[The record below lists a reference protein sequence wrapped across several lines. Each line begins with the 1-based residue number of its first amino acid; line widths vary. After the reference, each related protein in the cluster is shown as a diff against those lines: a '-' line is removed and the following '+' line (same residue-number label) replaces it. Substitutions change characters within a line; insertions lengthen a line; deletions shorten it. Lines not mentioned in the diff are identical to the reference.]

1 MRHQKLE
8 NKTIECKL
16 ENKAIDCQNIE
27 EALHQMEAK
36 YYSMFEN
43 AVSGI
48 FQTTKDGRYLSANPA
63 LARIYGY
70 NSAAELMDSLTD
82 ISDQLYVNRDRRA
95 QFISALQAQG
105 VVSDFESQ
113 IYRRDGT
120 VIWIVENARAVCDEG
135 EKLLYYEGFV
145 EDITQRKNAESAM
158 RESEERLRM
167 VIEGVKDYAIFMLD
181 TKGYVASWNSGAKR
195 ILGYEAS
202 EIISKNS
209 ECFYTA
215 EDIANNLPQE
225 KLATATA
232 AGRYQSEGWRFR
244 QDGSRFWAK
253 IIVTPLRDESG
264 ELQGFSQV
272 MQDITQQKQA
282 GEERMQLIASLQ
294 ASEKKFRTLYEST
307 TDAVMLLD
315 EEGFLDCNPATL
327 KLFGCSTESEF
338 CGKHPSQ
345 FSPLMQPDGQDSMS
359 LSQQWINTALET
371 GNCRF
376 DWRHCRLDG
385 SEFPAEVL
393 LTSMDIG
400 GKMGLQAVVRD
411 ITDRVQAQVA
421 LKQANEVLEY
431 RVKERTSQLEDAI
444 KQLSLSEEKFSK
456 AFRSSPD
463 PMTITTFAEGRFL
476 EANDSFL
483 STLGYL
489 REEIFG
495 HTVPELN
502 IWTRPQDRVDF
513 RQSLHEKG
521 VVRNQECEFM
531 MKSGSAVVC
540 LLSAELINLEGE
552 LCMLTVM
559 TDITD
564 RKHAE
569 EALRESQRALSTL
582 MSNLPGMAYRF
593 RNDADR
599 SMEFVSEGC
608 YQLSGYSPEEFIGT
622 GQVSLSEL
630 THPDDREIFCNAV
643 EIALQENQP
652 YQLNYR
658 ITCKN
663 GELKWVWEQ
672 GLGVYSDSG
681 ELLALE
687 GLITDI
693 SEQKRSE
700 EALVR
705 SQAELTQQKI
715 QLEHTLEELQQTQA
729 VLIHTE
735 KMSTLG
741 QMVAGVAHEINN
753 PVSSVCGNLVHVGH
767 YTEDLLHLIEMYQKN
782 CPQPP
787 ASIQK
792 QMEDIELEFLLE
804 DLPKAISSMQVGA
817 DRIREIVRS
826 LRNFS
831 RKDDSQMTKVNLHE
845 GIEGTLLI
853 LQSRLRARGNYPE
866 IAVIKEYGSL
876 PLVECYSGKINQVFM
891 NLIGNA
897 IDAIEE
903 YNAGRSVA
911 EAKTNRSKIKIK
923 TEVQNSNAVIRI
935 SDNGPGMPQEVCQ
948 QLFEAFF
955 TTKPAGKGTGLGL
968 SISYKVLQEHSGMLS
983 CVSAPGQGAEFIIEM
998 PIEQISQLTVDRRA
1012 RPRSRGVDS

>member
-1 MRHQKLE
+1 MGQQKLE
-8 NKTIECKL
+8 NKTIDCKL
-16 ENKAIDCQNIE
+16 ENKAIDCLNIE

-48 FQTTKDGRYLSANPA
+48 FQTTPEGRYLSANPA

-70 NSAAELMDSLTD
+70 NSAAELMGSLTN
-82 ISDQLYVNRDRRA
+82 ISDQLYVAPDRRSE
-95 QFISALQAQG
+95 FVSVLQARG
-105 VVSDFESQ
+105 IVSDFESQ
-113 IYRRDGT
+113 IYRQDGA
-120 VIWIVENARAVCDEG
+120 VIWISESARAVRDTAG
-135 EKLLYYEGFV
+135 KLLYYEGFV
-145 EDITQRKNAESAM
+145 EDITQRKKAEAAL

-181 TKGYVASWNSGAKR
+181 TNGYVASWNSGAKR
-195 ILGYEAS
+195 ILGYRAN
-202 EIISKNS
+202 EIVGKTS
-209 ECFYTA
+209 ECFYTS
-215 EDIANNLPQE
+215 EDIRIGKPQE
-225 KLATATA
+225 KLVTAIA
-232 AGRYQSEGWRFR
+232 AGRYESEGWRFR
-244 QDGSRFWAK
+244 KDGSRFWAN
-253 IIVTPLRDESG
+253 IIVTPLGDERG

-272 MQDITQQKQA
+272 MQDITKQKRA
-282 GEERMQLIASLQ
+282 AEEKMQLIASLQ
-294 ASEKKFRTLYEST
+294 ASEKKFRSLYEST

-315 EEGFLDCNPATL
+315 EQGFLDCNPATL

-338 CGKHPSQ
+338 CGKHPSE
-345 FSPLMQPDGQDSMS
+345 FSPLLQPNGQDSTS
-359 LSQQWINTALET
+359 LSQERINTALEM

-376 DWRHCRLDG
+376 DWLHCRLDG

-411 ITDRVQAQVA
+411 ITYRVQAEDA
-421 LKQANEVLEY
+421 LKQANEILEC
-431 RVKERTSQLEDAI
+431 RVKERTSQLEAAI
-444 KQLSLSEEKFSK
+444 KKLSLSEEKFSK

-463 PMTITTFAEGRFL
+463 PMTITTFAEGKFL
-476 EANDSFL
+476 EVNDSFL
-483 STLGYL
+483 SALGYF
-489 REEIFG
+489 REEVIN

-502 IWTRPQDRVDF
+502 IWVKPQDRLDF
-513 RQSLHEKG
+513 RQSLQEQG
-521 VVRNQECEFM
+521 VVRSQECEFR
-531 MKSGSAVVC
+531 MKSGSVVVC

-552 LCMLTVM
+552 LCMLAVM

-593 RNDADR
+593 RNDPDR

-608 YQLSGYSPEEFIGT
+608 YQLAGYSPEEFIGT
-622 GQVSLSEL
+622 REVSIAKL
-630 THPDDREIFCNAV
+630 THPDDRDVLWNAV
-643 EIALQENQP
+643 QVALQENRP

-658 ITCKN
+658 ITDKN
-663 GELKWVWEQ
+663 GEVKWVWEQ
-672 GLGVYSDSG
+672 GLGVFSDTG
-681 ELLALE
+681 ELIALE

-700 EALVR
+700 AALVR
-705 SQAELTQQKI
+705 SQTELTQQKI
-715 QLEHTLEELQQTQA
+715 QLENTLHELQQTQA

-767 YTEDLLHLIEMYQKN
+767 YTEDLLDLIDMYQQH

-787 ASIQK
+787 ASIQDK
-792 QMEDIELEFLLE
+792 IEDIELEFLLE
-804 DLPKAISSMQVGA
+804 DLPKAMSSMQIGA

-826 LRNFS
+826 LRTFS
-831 RKDDSQMTKVNLHE
+831 RKDDSQMSKVNLHE

-853 LQSRLRARGNYPE
+853 LQSRLKARGNYPE
-866 IAVIKEYGSL
+866 IAVIKDYGNL

-903 YNAGRSVA
+903 YNEGRSVA
-911 EAKTNRSKIKIK
+911 EAKASRSKIKIR

-935 SDNGPGMPQEVCQ
+935 SDNGPGMPEEVCQ

-955 TTKPAGKGTGLGL
+955 TTKPADKGTGLGL
-968 SISYKVLQEHSGMLS
+968 SISYKVVEEHGGKLS

-998 PIEQISQLTVDRRA
+998 PIEQISQ
-1012 RPRSRGVDS
+1012 

>member
-1 MRHQKLE
+1 VGQQKLE
-8 NKTIECKL
+8 NKTIDCKL
-16 ENKAIDCQNIE
+16 ENKAIECLNIE

-48 FQTTKDGRYLSANPA
+48 FQTTPEGCYLSANPA

-70 NSAAELMDSLTD
+70 DSAAELMGSLTN
-82 ISDQLYVNRDRRA
+82 ISDQLYVAPDRRNE
-95 QFISALQAQG
+95 FISALQARG

-113 IYRRDGT
+113 IYQQDGA
-120 VIWIVENARAVCDEG
+120 VIWISENARAVRDTVG
-135 EKLLYYEGFV
+135 KLLYYEGFV
-145 EDITQRKNAESAM
+145 EDITQRKKAEAGL

-181 TKGYVASWNSGAKR
+181 PNGYVASWNSGAKR
-195 ILGYEAS
+195 ILGYGAN
-202 EIISKNS
+202 EIVGKSS
-209 ECFYTA
+209 DCFYTP
-215 EDIANNLPQE
+215 EDIAIGKQQE
-225 KLATATA
+225 KLVTATTT
-232 AGRYQSEGWRFR
+232 GRYEGEGWRFR
-244 QDGSRFWAK
+244 NDGSRFWAN

-264 ELQGFSQV
+264 EMRGFSQV
-272 MQDITQQKQA
+272 MQDITQQKRA
-282 GEERMQLIASLQ
+282 GEEKMQLIASLQ

-315 EEGFLDCNPATL
+315 EQGFLDCNPATL
-327 KLFGCSTESEF
+327 KLFGCSNESEF
-338 CGKHPSQ
+338 CGKHPSE
-345 FSPLMQPDGQDSMS
+345 FSPLLQPEGQDSMS
-359 LSQQWINTALET
+359 LSQERISTALRS

-376 DWRHCRLDG
+376 DWLHCRLDG
-385 SEFPAEVL
+385 SDFPAEVL

-411 ITDRVQAQVA
+411 ITDRVQAKQA
-421 LKQANEVLEY
+421 LKQANEVLEC
-431 RVKERTSQLEDAI
+431 RVKERTSQLEAAI

-463 PMTITTFAEGRFL
+463 PMTITTFAEGRFI
-476 EANDSFL
+476 EVNDSFL
-483 STLGYL
+483 SITGYSF
-489 REEIFG
+489 EEMTCN
-495 HTVPELN
+495 TVPGLN
-502 IWTRPQDRVDF
+502 IWVRPQDRLEF
-513 RQSLHEKG
+513 RELLQAQG
-521 VVRNQECEFM
+521 VVRNQECEFR
-531 MKSGSAVVC
+531 MKSGSVVVC
-540 LLSAELINLEGE
+540 LVSAELINLEGE
-552 LCMLTVM
+552 LCVLVVM

-608 YQLSGYSPEEFIGT
+608 YQLTGYSPEEFINT
-622 GQVSLSEL
+622 RQVSLSEL

-643 EIALQENQP
+643 EVALKENRP

-658 ITCKN
+658 ITAKN

-672 GLGVYSDSG
+672 GLGVFSDSG
-681 ELLALE
+681 QLIALE

-693 SEQKRSE
+693 SDQKRSE
-700 EALVR
+700 EALLR
-705 SQAELTQQKI
+705 SQTELTQQKL
-715 QLEHTLEELQQTQA
+715 QLENTLHELQQTQA

-767 YTEDLLHLIEMYQKN
+767 YTEDLLNLIDMYQEH

-787 ASIQK
+787 TAIQDK
-792 QMEDIELEFLLE
+792 IEDIELEFLLE
-804 DLPKAISSMQVGA
+804 DLPKAMSSMQIGA

-866 IAVIKEYGSL
+866 IAVIKDYGNL

-903 YNAGRSVA
+903 YNAGRSIA
-911 EAKTNRSKIKIK
+911 EAKANRSKIKIR
-923 TEVQNSNAVIRI
+923 TEVQNSKAIIRI
-935 SDNGPGMPQEVCQ
+935 YDNGPGMPEEVCQ

-955 TTKPAGKGTGLGL
+955 TTKPADKGTGLGL
-968 SISYKVLQEHSGMLS
+968 SISYKVVQEHGGMLS
-983 CVSAPGQGAEFIIEM
+983 CVSAPGHGAEFIIEM
-998 PIEQISQLTVDRRA
+998 PIEQ
-1012 RPRSRGVDS
+1012 P

>member
-1 MRHQKLE
+1 LE
-8 NKTIECKL
+8 NKS
-16 ENKAIDCQNIE
+16 IDCQNIE

-48 FQTTKDGRYLSANPA
+48 FQTTQDGRYLSANPA

-70 NSAAELMDSLTD
+70 NSAGELMDSLTN
-82 ISDQLYVNRDRRA
+82 ISDQLYVDRDRRD
-95 QFISALQAQG
+95 QFISALQEQG

-120 VIWIVENARAVCDEG
+120 IIWIAENARAVCDEG
-135 EKLLYYEGFV
+135 GRLLYYEGFV

-181 TKGYVASWNSGAKR
+181 TNGYVASWNSGAKR

-202 EIISKNS
+202 EIVNKNS
-209 ECFYTA
+209 ECFYTP
-215 EDIANNLPQE
+215 EDIAINLPQQ
-225 KLATATA
+225 KLTTAIA

-272 MQDITQQKQA
+272 MQDITRQKQA
-282 GEERMQLIASLQ
+282 GEERMQLITSLQ

-345 FSPLMQPDGQDSMS
+345 FSPLMQPDGQDSIS
-359 LSQQWINTALET
+359 LSQERINTALQT

-376 DWRHCRLDG
+376 DWRHCRLDR

-400 GKMGLQAVVRD
+400 GKIGLQAVVRD

-431 RVKERTSQLEDAI
+431 RVKDRTSQLEDAI

-463 PMTITTFAEGRFL
+463 PMTITTFTEGRFL
-476 EANDSFL
+476 EVNDSFL

-489 REEIFG
+489 RDEIVG
-495 HTVPELN
+495 HAVPELN
-502 IWTRPQDRVDF
+502 IWVRLQDRVDF
-513 RQSLHEKG
+513 RQSLQEKG
-521 VVRNQECEFM
+521 VVRNQECEFQ
-531 MKSGSAVVC
+531 MKSGSVVVC

-622 GQVSLSEL
+622 RQVSLSEL

-643 EIALQENQP
+643 EVALQENRP

-658 ITCKN
+658 ITSKN
-663 GELKWVWEQ
+663 GEVKWVWEQ
-672 GLGVYSDSG
+672 GLGVFSDLG
-681 ELLALE
+681 ELIALE

-700 EALVR
+700 EALLR
-705 SQAELTQQKI
+705 SQTELTQQKL
-715 QLEHTLEELQQTQA
+715 QLEHTLQELQQTQA

-767 YTEDLLHLIEMYQKN
+767 YTEDLLHLIDMYQKH

-792 QMEDIELEFLLE
+792 QIEDIELEFLLE
-804 DLPKAISSMQVGA
+804 DLPKAISSMQIGA

-866 IAVIKEYGSL
+866 IAVIKEYGNL
-876 PLVECYSGKINQVFM
+876 PLVECYCGKVNQVFM

-911 EAKTNRSKIKIK
+911 EVKANRSKIKIK
-923 TEVQNSNAVIRI
+923 TEVQNSKAIIRI
-935 SDNGPGMPQEVCQ
+935 SDNGLGMPEEVSQ

-968 SISYKVLQEHSGMLS
+968 SISYKVLQEHGGMLS

-998 PIEQISQLTVDRRA
+998 PIEQNSH
-1012 RPRSRGVDS
+1012 

>member
-1 MRHQKLE
+1 MGNQKLG
-8 NKTIECKL
+8 
-16 ENKAIDCQNIE
+16 NKAIECLNVA

-48 FQTTKDGRYLSANPA
+48 FQTTQSGRYISANPA

-70 NSAAELMDSLTD
+70 NSAEELMGSLTD
-82 ISDQLYVNRDRRA
+82 ISDQLYVNPDRRD
-95 QFISALQAQG
+95 QFVSALQAQG
-105 VVSDFESQ
+105 IVSDFESQ

-120 VIWIVENARAVCDEG
+120 IIWIAENARAVCDEAG
-135 EKLLYYEGFV
+135 KLLYYEGFV
-145 EDITQRKNAESAM
+145 EDITQRKQAECAL
-158 RESEERLRM
+158 RESEERLRLI
-167 VIEGVKDYAIFMLD
+167 IEGVKDYAIFMLD
-181 TKGYVASWNSGAKR
+181 QGGYVASWNSGAER
-195 ILGYEAS
+195 IFGYRAH
-202 EIISKNS
+202 EIVGNNS
-209 ECFYTA
+209 ECFFTKEDLAIGKPQQKLILAVA
-215 EDIANNLPQE
+215 E
-225 KLATATA
+225 
-232 AGRYQSEGWRFR
+232 GRYENQGWRLR
-244 QDGSRFWAK
+244 KDGSRFWAN
-253 IIVTPLRDESG
+253 IIVTPLRDERG
-264 ELQGFSQV
+264 KLQGFSQV
-272 MQDITQQKQA
+272 MQDITEQKRA
-282 GEERMQLIASLQ
+282 AEEKMQLIASLQ

-315 EEGFLDCNPATL
+315 EEGFLDCNSATL

-338 CGKHPSQ
+338 CGKHPSE
-345 FSPLMQPDGQDSMS
+345 FSSPLQPDGQDSMS
-359 LSQQWINTALET
+359 LYQERINTAMRS

-400 GKMGLQAVVRD
+400 GKIGLQGVVRD
-411 ITDRVQAQVA
+411 ITYRVQAEEA
-421 LKQANEVLEY
+421 LKQANEVLEC
-431 RVKERTSQLEDAI
+431 RVKERTSQLEEAI
-444 KQLSLSEEKFSK
+444 KKLRLSEEKFSK

-463 PMTITTFAEGRFL
+463 PMIITTFAEGRFI
-476 EANDSFL
+476 EVNDSFL
-483 STLGYL
+483 SMTGYDLEETLWN
-489 REEIFG
+489 
-495 HTVPELN
+495 TVPGLN
-502 IWTRPQDRVDF
+502 IWVRPEDRLNF
-513 RQSLHEKG
+513 RRSLHEQG
-521 VVRNQECEFM
+521 VIRNQECEFR
-531 MKSGSAVVC
+531 MKSGSVVVC
-540 LLSAELINLEGE
+540 LLSAELINLDGE
-552 LCMLTVM
+552 LCMLAVM

-569 EALRESQRALSTL
+569 EALRESQRALATL

-608 YQLSGYSPEEFIGT
+608 YQLAGYSPEEFIGT
-622 GQVSLSEL
+622 REISISEL
-630 THPDDREIFCNAV
+630 THPDDRDNLWNAV
-643 EIALQENQP
+643 QVALQENRP

-658 ITCKN
+658 ITAKN

-672 GLGVYSDSG
+672 GLGVFSDSG
-681 ELLALE
+681 ELIALE

-700 EALVR
+700 EALLR
-705 SQAELTQQKI
+705 SQTELTQQKL
-715 QLEHTLEELQQTQA
+715 QLENTLHELQQTQA
-729 VLIHTE
+729 QLIHTE

-767 YTEDLLHLIEMYQKN
+767 YTEDLLDLLDMYQKQ
-782 CPQPP
+782 CPQPS
-787 ASIQK
+787 AAIQNK
-792 QMEDIELEFLLE
+792 IKDIELEFLLE
-804 DLPKAISSMQVGA
+804 DLPKAMSSMQVGA

-831 RKDDSQMTKVNLHE
+831 RKDDSQMSKVNLHE

-853 LQSRLRARGNYPE
+853 LQTRLKARGNYPE
-866 IAVIKEYGSL
+866 IAVIKDYGNL
-876 PLVECYSGKINQVFM
+876 PLVECYAGKINQVFM

-903 YNAGRSVA
+903 YNEGRSVA
-911 EAKTNRSKIKIK
+911 EVKANRSKIKIR

-935 SDNGPGMPQEVCQ
+935 SDNGPGMPEEVSQ

-955 TTKPAGKGTGLGL
+955 TTKPADKGTGLGL
-968 SISYKVLQEHSGMLS
+968 SISYKVVQEHGGKLS
-983 CVSAPGQGAEFIIEM
+983 CVSALGHGAEFIIEL
-998 PIEQISQLTVDRRA
+998 PIEQPIKQS
-1012 RPRSRGVDS
+1012 

>member
-1 MRHQKLE
+1 M
-8 NKTIECKL
+8 
-16 ENKAIDCQNIE
+16 
-27 EALHQMEAK
+27 HQMEAK

-48 FQTTKDGRYLSANPA
+48 FQTTESGRYISANPA

-70 NSAAELMDSLTD
+70 NSAAELMSCLTD
-82 ISDQLYVNRDRRA
+82 ISDQLYVNPDRRD
-95 QFISALQAQG
+95 QFVSALQEQG
-105 VVSDFESQ
+105 IVSDFESQ

-120 VIWIVENARAVCDEG
+120 IIWIAENARAVCDEAG
-135 EKLLYYEGFV
+135 KLLYYEGFV
-145 EDITQRKNAESAM
+145 EDITQRKQAESGL
-158 RESEERLRM
+158 RESEERLRLI
-167 VIEGVKDYAIFMLD
+167 IEGVKDYAIFMLD
-181 TKGYVASWNSGAKR
+181 TEGYVASWNSGAER
-195 ILGYEAS
+195 ILGYRAH
-202 EIISKNS
+202 EIIGNNS
-209 ECFYTA
+209 ECFFTK
-215 EDIANNLPQE
+215 EDLEIGKPQE
-225 KLATATA
+225 KLIGAVAE
-232 AGRYQSEGWRFR
+232 GRYENEGWRLR
-244 QDGSRFWAK
+244 KDGSRFWGN

-264 ELQGFSQV
+264 KLQGFSQV
-272 MQDITQQKQA
+272 MQDITDQKRA
-282 GEERMQLIASLQ
+282 AEEKMQLIASLQ

-338 CGKHPSQ
+338 CGKHPSE
-345 FSPLMQPDGQDSMS
+345 FSPPLQPDGQDSMS
-359 LSQQWINTALET
+359 LSQDRINTALRS

-400 GKMGLQAVVRD
+400 GKIGLQGVVRD
-411 ITDRVQAQVA
+411 ITYRVQAEEA
-421 LKQANEVLEY
+421 LKQANEVLEC
-431 RVKERTSQLEDAI
+431 RVKERTSQLEEAI
-444 KQLSLSEEKFSK
+444 KKLSLSEEKFSK

-463 PMTITTFAEGRFL
+463 PMIITTFAEGRFI
-476 EANDSFL
+476 EVNDSFL
-483 STLGYL
+483 SMIGYAL
-489 REEIFG
+489 EETIWN
-495 HTVPELN
+495 TVPGLN
-502 IWTRPQDRVDF
+502 IWVRSQDRVNF
-513 RQSLHEKG
+513 RQSLHEQG
-521 VVRNQECEFM
+521 VVRNQECEFR
-531 MKSGSAVVC
+531 MKSGSVVVC
-540 LLSAELINLEGE
+540 LLSAELINLDGE
-552 LCMLTVM
+552 LCMLAVM

-569 EALRESQRALSTL
+569 EALRESQRALATL

-608 YQLSGYSPEEFIGT
+608 YQLAGYSPEEFIGT
-622 GQVSLSEL
+622 RQISLSEL
-630 THPDDREIFCNAV
+630 THPDDRDNLWNAV
-643 EIALQENQP
+643 QVALQENRP

-658 ITCKN
+658 ITSKN

-672 GLGVYSDSG
+672 GLGVFSDSG
-681 ELLALE
+681 ELIALE

-700 EALVR
+700 EALLR
-705 SQAELTQQKI
+705 SQTELTQQKL
-715 QLEHTLEELQQTQA
+715 QLENTLHELQQTQA
-729 VLIHTE
+729 LLIHTE

-767 YTEDLLHLIEMYQKN
+767 YTEDLLNLIDMYQKH

-787 ASIQK
+787 AAIKGKIQ
-792 QMEDIELEFLLE
+792 DIDLEFLLE
-804 DLPKAISSMQVGA
+804 DLPKAMSSMQVGA

-831 RKDDSQMTKVNLHE
+831 RKDDSQMSKVNLHE

-853 LQSRLRARGNYPE
+853 LQTRLKARGNYPE
-866 IAVIKEYGSL
+866 IAVIKDYGNL
-876 PLVECYSGKINQVFM
+876 PLVECYAGKINQVFM

-903 YNAGRSVA
+903 YNEGDSVP
-911 EAKTNRSKIKIK
+911 EAKANRSKIKIR

-935 SDNGPGMPQEVCQ
+935 SDNGPGMPEEVSQ

-968 SISYKVLQEHSGMLS
+968 SISYKVVQEHGGKLS
-983 CVSAPGQGAEFIIEM
+983 CVSALGHGAEFIIEL
-998 PIEQISQLTVDRRA
+998 PIEQ
-1012 RPRSRGVDS
+1012 P

>member
-1 MRHQKLE
+1 MRHPKLE
-8 NKTIECKL
+8 NRQIECKL
-16 ENKAIDCQNIE
+16 ENKAIDFLDIE
-27 EALHQMEAK
+27 EALHEMEAK

-48 FQTTKDGRYLSANPA
+48 FQTTPDGHYISANPA

-70 NSAAELMDSLTD
+70 NSAAELMGSLTD
-82 ISDQLYVNRDRRA
+82 ISDQLYVAPDRRD
-95 QFISALQAQG
+95 QFISALQARG
-105 VVSDFESQ
+105 IVSDFESQ

-120 VIWIVENARAVCDEG
+120 VIWIAENARAVHDADG
-135 EKLLYYEGFV
+135 ELLYYEGFV
-145 EDITQRKNAESAM
+145 EDITQRKNAEAALRS
-158 RESEERLRM
+158 SEERLRM

-195 ILGYEAS
+195 ILGYQAS
-202 EIISKNS
+202 EIVGQQS
-209 ECFYTA
+209 ECFYTP
-215 EDIANNLPQE
+215 EDIAIGKPQE
-225 KLATATA
+225 KLVVATTT
-232 AGRYQSEGWRFR
+232 GRYEGEGWRFR
-244 QDGSRFWAK
+244 NDGSRFWAN

-264 ELQGFSQV
+264 EMRGFSQV
-272 MQDITQQKQA
+272 MQDITQQKRA
-282 GEERMQLIASLQ
+282 GEEKMQLIASLQ

-315 EEGFLDCNPATL
+315 EQGFLDCNPATL
-327 KLFGCSTESEF
+327 KLFGCSNESEF
-338 CGKHPSQ
+338 CGKHPSE
-345 FSPLMQPDGQDSMS
+345 FSPLLQPEGQDSMS
-359 LSQQWINTALET
+359 LSQERISTAMRS

-376 DWRHCRLDG
+376 DWLHCRLDG
-385 SEFPAEVL
+385 SDFPAEVL

-411 ITDRVQAQVA
+411 ITDRVQAKQA
-421 LKQANEVLEY
+421 LKQANEVLEC
-431 RVKERTSQLEDAI
+431 RVKERTSQLEAAI

-463 PMTITTFAEGRFL
+463 PMTITTFAEGRFI
-476 EANDSFL
+476 EVNDSFL
-483 STLGYL
+483 SALGYF
-489 REEIFG
+489 REEIVA

-502 IWTRPQDRVDF
+502 IWVKPQDRVDF
-513 RQSLHEKG
+513 RQSLQEQG
-521 VVRNQECEFM
+521 VVRSQECEFQ
-531 MKSGSAVVC
+531 MKSGSVVVC
-540 LLSAELINLEGE
+540 LLSAELINLDGE
-552 LCMLTVM
+552 LCMLAVM

-608 YQLSGYSPEEFIGT
+608 YQLTGYSPEEFINT
-622 GQVSLSEL
+622 RQVALSEL

-643 EIALQENQP
+643 EVALKENRP

-658 ITCKN
+658 ITAKN

-672 GLGVYSDSG
+672 GLGVFSDSG
-681 ELLALE
+681 ELIALE

-693 SEQKRSE
+693 SDQKRN
-700 EALVR
+700 EAALLR
-705 SQAELTQQKI
+705 SQTELTQQKL
-715 QLEHTLEELQQTQA
+715 QLENTLHELQQTQA

-767 YTEDLLHLIEMYQKN
+767 YTEDLLNLIDMYQEH

-787 ASIQK
+787 TAIQDK
-792 QMEDIELEFLLE
+792 IEDIELEFLLE
-804 DLPKAISSMQVGA
+804 DLPKAMSSMQIGA

-866 IAVIKEYGSL
+866 IAVIKDYGNL

-903 YNAGRSVA
+903 YNAGRSIA
-911 EAKTNRSKIKIK
+911 EAKANRSKIKIR
-923 TEVQNSNAVIRI
+923 TEVQNSKAIIRI
-935 SDNGPGMPQEVCQ
+935 YDNGPGMPEEVCQ

-955 TTKPAGKGTGLGL
+955 TTKPADKGTGLGL
-968 SISYKVLQEHSGMLS
+968 SISYKVVQEHGGTLS
-983 CVSAPGQGAEFIIEM
+983 CVSAQGHGAEFIIEM
-998 PIEQISQLTVDRRA
+998 PIEQ
-1012 RPRSRGVDS
+1012 P

>member
-1 MRHQKLE
+1 MGQQKLE

-16 ENKAIDCQNIE
+16 ENKAIDCLNVE
-27 EALHQMEAK
+27 EALHKMEAK

-48 FQTTKDGRYLSANPA
+48 FQTTPSGRYLSANPA

-70 NSAAELMDSLTD
+70 TSAAELMGSLTN
-82 ISDQLYVNRDRRA
+82 ISDQLYVAPDRRGE
-95 QFISALQAQG
+95 FVSALQACG
-105 VVSDFESQ
+105 IVSDFESQ
-113 IYRRDGT
+113 IYRRDRT
-120 VIWIVENARAVCDEG
+120 VIWIAENARAVRDESG
-135 EKLLYYEGFV
+135 KLLYYEGFV
-145 EDITQRKNAESAM
+145 EDITQRKKAEAGL

-181 TKGYVASWNSGAKR
+181 TNGYVASWNSGAKR
-195 ILGYEAS
+195 ILGYGAS
-202 EIISKNS
+202 EIVGKNS
-209 ECFYTA
+209 ECFYTP
-215 EDIANNLPQE
+215 EDIAIGKPQE
-225 KLATATA
+225 KLVIAIA
-232 AGRYQSEGWRFR
+232 AGRYESEGWRFR
-244 QDGSRFWAK
+244 KDGSRFWAN

-272 MQDITQQKQA
+272 MQDITKQKRA
-282 GEERMQLIASLQ
+282 AEEKMQLIASLQ
-294 ASEKKFRTLYEST
+294 ASEKKFRSLYEST

-315 EEGFLDCNPATL
+315 EQGFLDCNPATL

-338 CGKHPSQ
+338 CGKHPSE
-345 FSPLMQPDGQDSMS
+345 FSPLLQPNGQDSMS
-359 LSQQWINTALET
+359 LSQERINTALEM

-376 DWRHCRLDG
+376 DWLHCRLDG

-411 ITDRVQAQVA
+411 ITYRVQAEEA
-421 LKQANEVLEY
+421 LKQANEILEC
-431 RVKERTSQLEDAI
+431 RVKERTSQLEAAI

-463 PMTITTFAEGRFL
+463 PMTITTFAEGKFL
-476 EANDSFL
+476 EVNDSFL
-483 STLGYL
+483 SALGYFG
-489 REEIFG
+489 EEIIG
-495 HTVPELN
+495 HKVPELN
-502 IWTRPQDRVDF
+502 IWVKPQDRLDF
-513 RQSLHEKG
+513 RQNLQDQG
-521 VVRNQECEFM
+521 VVRSQECEFK
-531 MKSGSAVVC
+531 MKSGSVVVC
-540 LLSAELINLEGE
+540 LLSAELINLDGE
-552 LCMLTVM
+552 LCMLAVM

-608 YQLSGYSPEEFIGT
+608 YQLAGYSPEEFIGT
-622 GQVSLSEL
+622 RQVSIAKL
-630 THPDDREIFCNAV
+630 THPDDRDNLWNAV
-643 EIALQENQP
+643 QVALQENRP

-658 ITCKN
+658 ITDKN

-672 GLGVYSDSG
+672 GLGVFSDTG
-681 ELLALE
+681 ELIALE

-705 SQAELTQQKI
+705 SQTELTQQKI
-715 QLEHTLEELQQTQA
+715 QLENTLHELQQTQA

-767 YTEDLLHLIEMYQKN
+767 YTEDLLNLIDMYQQH

-787 ASIQK
+787 ASIQDK
-792 QMEDIELEFLLE
+792 IEDIELEFLLE
-804 DLPKAISSMQVGA
+804 DLPKAMSSMQIGA

-831 RKDDSQMTKVNLHE
+831 RKDDSQMSKVNLHE

-853 LQSRLRARGNYPE
+853 LQSRLKARGNYPE
-866 IAVIKEYGSL
+866 IAVIKDYGNL

-903 YNAGRSVA
+903 YNEGRSVA
-911 EAKTNRSKIKIK
+911 EAKASRSKIKIR
-923 TEVQNSNAVIRI
+923 TEVQNSKAVIRI
-935 SDNGPGMPQEVCQ
+935 SDNGPGMPEEVCQ

-968 SISYKVLQEHSGMLS
+968 SISYKVVQEHGGKLS

-998 PIEQISQLTVDRRA
+998 PIEQQ
-1012 RPRSRGVDS
+1012 

>member
-1 MRHQKLE
+1 MRHPKLE
-8 NKTIECKL
+8 NRQIECKL
-16 ENKAIDCQNIE
+16 ENKAIDFLDIE
-27 EALHQMEAK
+27 EALHEMEAK

-48 FQTTKDGRYLSANPA
+48 FQTTPDGRYISANPA

-70 NSAAELMDSLTD
+70 NSAAELMGSLTD
-82 ISDQLYVNRDRRA
+82 ISDQLYVAPDRRD
-95 QFISALQAQG
+95 QFISALQARG
-105 VVSDFESQ
+105 IVSDFESQ

-120 VIWIVENARAVCDEG
+120 VIWIAENARAVHDADG
-135 EKLLYYEGFV
+135 ELLYYEGFV
-145 EDITQRKNAESAM
+145 EDITQRKNAEAALRS
-158 RESEERLRM
+158 SEERLRM

-195 ILGYEAS
+195 ILGYQAS
-202 EIISKNS
+202 EIVGQQS
-209 ECFYTA
+209 ECFYTP
-215 EDIANNLPQE
+215 EDIAIGKPQE
-225 KLATATA
+225 KLVVATTT
-232 AGRYQSEGWRFR
+232 GRYEGEGWRFR
-244 QDGSRFWAK
+244 NDGSRFWAN

-264 ELQGFSQV
+264 EMRGFSQV
-272 MQDITQQKQA
+272 MQDITQQKRA
-282 GEERMQLIASLQ
+282 GEEKMQLIASLQ

-315 EEGFLDCNPATL
+315 EQGFLDCNPATL
-327 KLFGCSTESEF
+327 KLFGCSNESEF
-338 CGKHPSQ
+338 CGKHPSE
-345 FSPLMQPDGQDSMS
+345 FSPLLQPEGQDSMS
-359 LSQQWINTALET
+359 LSQERISTALRS

-376 DWRHCRLDG
+376 DWLHCRLDG
-385 SEFPAEVL
+385 SDFPAEVL

-411 ITDRVQAQVA
+411 ITDRVQAKQA
-421 LKQANEVLEY
+421 LKQANEVLEC

-463 PMTITTFAEGRFL
+463 PMTITTFAEGRFI
-476 EANDSFL
+476 EVNDSFL
-483 STLGYL
+483 SLTGYSL
-489 REEIFG
+489 EEITCN
-495 HTVPELN
+495 TVPGLN
-502 IWTRPQDRVDF
+502 IWVRPQDRLEF
-513 RQSLHEKG
+513 RELLQAQG
-521 VVRNQECEFM
+521 VVRNQECEFR
-531 MKSGSAVVC
+531 MKSGSVVVC
-540 LLSAELINLEGE
+540 LVSAELINLEGE
-552 LCMLTVM
+552 LCVLVVM

-608 YQLSGYSPEEFIGT
+608 YQLTGYSPEEFINT
-622 GQVSLSEL
+622 RQVSIAKL
-630 THPDDREIFCNAV
+630 THQDDREIFCNAV
-643 EIALQENQP
+643 EVALKENRP

-658 ITCKN
+658 ITAKN
-663 GELKWVWEQ
+663 GELKWVWEE
-672 GLGVYSDSG
+672 GLGVFSDSG
-681 ELLALE
+681 ELIALE

-693 SEQKRSE
+693 SDQKRN
-700 EALVR
+700 EAALLR
-705 SQAELTQQKI
+705 SQTELTQQKL
-715 QLEHTLEELQQTQA
+715 QLENTLHELQQTQA

-767 YTEDLLHLIEMYQKN
+767 YTEDLLNLIDMYQEH

-787 ASIQK
+787 TAIQDK
-792 QMEDIELEFLLE
+792 IEDIELEFLLE
-804 DLPKAISSMQVGA
+804 DLPKAMSSMQIGA

-853 LQSRLRARGNYPE
+853 LQSRLRAHGNYPE
-866 IAVIKEYGSL
+866 IAVIKDYGNL

-903 YNAGRSVA
+903 YNAGRSIA
-911 EAKTNRSKIKIK
+911 EAKANRSKIKIR
-923 TEVQNSNAVIRI
+923 TEVQNSKAIIRI
-935 SDNGPGMPQEVCQ
+935 YDNGPGMPEAVCQ

-968 SISYKVLQEHSGMLS
+968 SISYKVVQEHGGKLS

-998 PIEQISQLTVDRRA
+998 PIEQ
-1012 RPRSRGVDS
+1012 P

>member
-120 VIWIVENARAVCDEG
+120 VIWIVENARSVCDEG
-135 EKLLYYEGFV
+135 GKLLYYEGFV

-209 ECFYTA
+209 ECFYTP

-225 KLATATA
+225 KLATSTA

-282 GEERMQLIASLQ
+282 GEEKMQLIASLQ

-513 RQSLHEKG
+513 RQSLQEKG
-521 VVRNQECEFM
+521 VVRNQECEFL
-531 MKSGSAVVC
+531 MKSGSGVVC

-643 EIALQENQP
+643 EIALQENRP

-687 GLITDI
+687 GLITDV

-705 SQAELTQQKI
+705 SQAELTQQKL

-767 YTEDLLHLIEMYQKN
+767 YTEDLLHLIDMYQKH

-792 QMEDIELEFLLE
+792 QIEDIELEFLLE

-853 LQSRLRARGNYPE
+853 LQSRLRAHGNYPE
-866 IAVIKEYGSL
+866 IAVIKEYANL

-935 SDNGPGMPQEVCQ
+935 SDNGPGMPEEVCQ

-998 PIEQISQLTVDRRA
+998 PIEQ
-1012 RPRSRGVDS
+1012 P

>member
-1 MRHQKLE
+1 
-8 NKTIECKL
+8 
-16 ENKAIDCQNIE
+16 
-27 EALHQMEAK
+27 MEAK

-48 FQTTKDGRYLSANPA
+48 FQTTPEGRYLSANPA

-70 NSAAELMDSLTD
+70 NSAAELMGSLTN
-82 ISDQLYVNRDRRA
+82 ISDQLYVAPDRRSEFVA
-95 QFISALQAQG
+95 VLQTCG
-105 VVSDFESQ
+105 IVSDFESQ

-120 VIWIVENARAVCDEG
+120 VIWIAENARAVRDESG
-135 EKLLYYEGFV
+135 KLLYYEGFV
-145 EDITQRKNAESAM
+145 EDITQRKKAEAGL

-181 TKGYVASWNSGAKR
+181 TNGYVASWNSGAKR

-202 EIISKNS
+202 EIVGENS
-209 ECFYTA
+209 ECFYTS
-215 EDIANNLPQE
+215 EDIAIGKPQE
-225 KLATATA
+225 KLVTATA
-232 AGRYQSEGWRFR
+232 AGRYESEGWRFR
-244 QDGSRFWAK
+244 KDGSRFWAN

-264 ELQGFSQV
+264 ELQGFSQI
-272 MQDITQQKQA
+272 MQDITKQKRA
-282 GEERMQLIASLQ
+282 AEEKMQLIASLQ
-294 ASEKKFRTLYEST
+294 ASEKKFRSLYEST

-315 EEGFLDCNPATL
+315 EQGFLDCNPATL
-327 KLFGCSTESEF
+327 NLFGCSTESEF
-338 CGKHPSQ
+338 CGKHPSE
-345 FSPLMQPDGQDSMS
+345 FSPLLQPNGQDSTS
-359 LSQQWINTALET
+359 LSQERINTALEM

-376 DWRHCRLDG
+376 DWLHSRLDG

-411 ITDRVQAQVA
+411 ITYRVQAQVA
-421 LKQANEVLEY
+421 LKQANEILEC
-431 RVKERTSQLEDAI
+431 RVKERTSQLEAAI
-444 KQLSLSEEKFSK
+444 KKLSLSEEKFSK

-463 PMTITTFAEGRFL
+463 PMTITTFAEGKFL
-476 EANDSFL
+476 EVNDSFL
-483 STLGYL
+483 SALGYFG
-489 REEIFG
+489 EEIIG
-495 HTVPELN
+495 HKVPELN
-502 IWTRPQDRVDF
+502 IWVKPQDRIDF
-513 RQSLHEKG
+513 RQNLQEQG
-521 VVRNQECEFM
+521 VVRSQECEFR
-531 MKSGSAVVC
+531 MKSGSVVVC
-540 LLSAELINLEGE
+540 LLSAELINLDGE
-552 LCMLTVM
+552 LCMLAVM

-593 RNDADR
+593 RNDPDR

-608 YQLSGYSPEEFIGT
+608 YQLAGYSPEEFIGT
-622 GQVSLSEL
+622 RQVSIAKL
-630 THPDDREIFCNAV
+630 THPDDRDILWNAV
-643 EIALQENQP
+643 QVALEQNRP

-658 ITCKN
+658 ITDKN

-672 GLGVYSDSG
+672 GLGVFSDTG
-681 ELLALE
+681 ELIALE

-700 EALVR
+700 AALVR
-705 SQAELTQQKI
+705 SQTELTQQKI
-715 QLEHTLEELQQTQA
+715 QLENTLHELQQTQA

-767 YTEDLLHLIEMYQKN
+767 YTEDLLDLIDMYQQH

-787 ASIQK
+787 ASIQDK
-792 QMEDIELEFLLE
+792 IEDIELDFLLE
-804 DLPKAISSMQVGA
+804 DLPKAMSSMQIGA

-826 LRNFS
+826 LRTFS
-831 RKDDSQMTKVNLHE
+831 RKDDSQMSKVNLHE

-853 LQSRLRARGNYPE
+853 LQSRLKARGNYPE
-866 IAVIKEYGSL
+866 IAVIKDYGNL

-903 YNAGRSVA
+903 YNEGRSVA
-911 EAKTNRSKIKIK
+911 EAKANRSKIKIR
-923 TEVQNSNAVIRI
+923 TEVQNSKAVIRI
-935 SDNGPGMPQEVCQ
+935 SDNGPGMPEAVCQ

-968 SISYKVLQEHSGMLS
+968 SISYKVIEEHGGKLS
-983 CVSAPGQGAEFIIEM
+983 CVSAPGQGAEFLIEM
-998 PIEQISQLTVDRRA
+998 PIEQISH
-1012 RPRSRGVDS
+1012 